1 MKIPDLVEF
10 SPELRKELQLD
21 ADLNA
26 RSKAV
31 SAKVRELRA
40 VKDNGLTP
48 DARASRAEL
57 VRSGQ
62 PLPDSA
68 NVDAELA
75 NLMVEWRAIEDAKEI
90 QTQRIYDARKDAARK
105 LCQTLKPQETKLMKV
120 LCTSLIDAHAAWSE
134 LFAMKRGVMNQGE
147 RLYGLLTADPQ
158 DLLGIPSDLSSDF
171 HDFMRDAA
179 RSGYCRELSR

>member
-1 MKIPDLVEF
+1 MKIPDLIEF
-10 SPELRKELQLD
+10 SLELRKELQVD

-40 VKDNGLTP
+40 VKEHGLTP

-75 NLMVEWRAIEDAKEI
+75 TLMVEWRAIEDAKKI
-90 QTQRIYDARKDAARK
+90 QTHRIYDARKDAARK
-105 LCQTLKPQETKLMKV
+105 
-120 LCTSLIDAHAAWSE
+120 
-134 LFAMKRGVMNQGE
+134 
-147 RLYGLLTADPQ
+147 
-158 DLLGIPSDLSSDF
+158 
-171 HDFMRDAA
+171 
-179 RSGYCRELSR
+179 